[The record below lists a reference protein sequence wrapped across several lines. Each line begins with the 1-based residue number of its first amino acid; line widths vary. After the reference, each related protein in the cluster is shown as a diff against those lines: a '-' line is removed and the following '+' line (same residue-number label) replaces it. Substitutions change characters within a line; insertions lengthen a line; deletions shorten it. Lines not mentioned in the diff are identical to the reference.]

1 MPVVTSYPGVYLEE
15 IPSSTRTVTS
25 VTTSATAFAD
35 FFARGP
41 VGQAVKVTSFRDF
54 TRAFGG
60 LDTRSEASYG
70 IYQYFNNGGA
80 TAWVVRATDGAV
92 AASFDV
98 DVLIPTLGES
108 AAAADTAAGNART
121 AADAAA
127 TAANAAAEGTSEA
140 VLQSFEA
147 ANATLEAAAQTQ
159 KVADETKKAASDPNA
174 GTKAGDMTSAAT
186 SAGEA
191 AQKAKEAAQLTLAA
205 VAAVDGAETAA
216 ELTELSGTAAASA
229 QDASKAAQD
238 AAKAAQAAAKTVP
251 KEVTAQADINAAA
264 TAANTAATAADT
276 AAKAAASAQSSA
288 GGDDSEE
295 SADDLAKNVGEVATQ
310 TSAAATATNEA
321 AKATAQTAQ
330 ELQIAIQQATASSG
344 KVAID
349 AQTAA
354 IAAAEAAEVAAEAA
368 EAAQEAADAAAA
380 ADPNDPA
387 SKALVSDAV
396 AKAAAAAKAARK
408 ASQQAVAAQQASD
421 DVEATAHS
429 LQLQVAAAN
438 PGAWGNQLR
447 IAIQGTPAASGTPE
461 FKLDVQQLAVVSG
474 KSKVVA
480 QESYLNLSLDPNAT
494 RYAPHV
500 VNDASALV
508 QLTYVGEPVHGAYPQ
523 DVAQWQSLGVDGG
536 DHGDDGGLPAA
547 TALNDAYVAALSR
560 ISPDTFNI
568 MCLPITAKYSVPEAN
583 TALSQ
588 AMQFCEQNRAFLVVD
603 PPPSVTTVAD
613 VESWSADL
621 RNAEGYSG
629 ALYFPRLVIPDPL
642 REYRP
647 REVGPSG
654 TVAGIYARTD
664 LQRGVWK
671 APAGIEAVIEGA
683 DLAVKLTDNDSGDL
697 NPLGIN
703 VLRSFPIYGNVVW
716 GARTLA
722 GADQLQSQWKYVN
735 IRRLTDYIEESLFQ
749 SLKWVVFEPNEELT
763 WSQIRLQVNSFLAGL
778 FAGGAFAGATPDQAF
793 FVHCDATTTTQT
805 DIDNGIVNI
814 VVGYAPAKPAE
825 FVILQIEQIA
835 GQTAA

>member
-15 IPSSTRTVTS
+15 IPSTTRTVTS

-70 IYQYFNNGGA
+70 IYQYFNNGGS
-80 TAWVVRATDGAV
+80 TAWVVRATDGA
-92 AASFDV
+92 AAAAAFDV
-98 DVLIPTLGES
+98 DVLTPTLGEP
-108 AAAADTAAGNART
+108 AAAADQAASDART

-127 TAANAAAEGTSEA
+127 AAANKATGNAEA
-140 VLQSFEA
+140 VLQSAEVA
-147 ANATLEAAAQTQ
+147 QATAAAAAATQ
-159 KVADETKKAASDPNA
+159 STADQTKKAASDPA
-174 GTKAGDMTSAAT
+174 AADAASAMKDAAKSAAD
-186 SAGEA
+186 A
-191 AQKAKEAAQLTLAA
+191 AQKAKTAAQEVSDA
-205 VAAVDGAETAA
+205 VNAVDGAQTQDDLAK
-216 ELTELSGTAAASA
+216 LTEAAVQAA
-229 QDASKAAQD
+229 QGAAQAAQD
-238 AAKAAQAAAKTVP
+238 AATAAQAAAKTVP
-251 KEVTAQADINAAA
+251 KGNEAQDAINKTAS
-264 TAANTAATAADT
+264 AANDAAKAAQT
-276 AAKAAASAQSSA
+276 AAKAASSAQSGSSK
-288 GGDDSEE
+288 DT
-295 SADDLAKNVGEVATQ
+295 SADAGSQEAAEQLATDVGEVSKQ
-310 TSAAATATNEA
+310 TSLAAGSTSDA
-321 AKATAQTAQ
+321 AKAAAQTAQ
-330 ELQIAIQQATASSG
+330 ELQIAIGVAAASSG
-344 KVAID
+344 KVATD

-354 IAAAEAAEVAAEAA
+354 IAAAEAAELAAEAA
-368 EAAQEAADAAAA
+368 EAAQAAADAAAN
-380 ADPNDPA
+380 ADPTDPA
-387 SKALVSDAV
+387 SEKLVDAAV
-396 AKAAAAAKAARK
+396 AAAAAAAQAARK
-408 ASQQAVAAQQASD
+408 ASQQATAAQQAAD
-421 DVEATAHS
+421 DVAAAGEP
-429 LQLQVAAAN
+429 LRLEVAAAN
-438 PGAWGNQLR
+438 AGAWGNQLR
-447 IAIQGTPAASGTPE
+447 FSIQRTAGTSGTPE

-480 QESYLNLSLDPNAT
+480 QESYLNLSLDPSGS
-494 RYAPHV
+494 RYAPQV
-500 VNDASALV
+500 VNNASALV
-508 QLTYVGEPVHGAYPQ
+508 QLTYIGEPVHGAYPADATDQ
-523 DVAQWQSLGVDGG
+523 KLAGG
-536 DHGDDGGLPAA
+536 NDGGLP
-547 TALNDAYVAALSR
+547 DAGTLANAYQEALSR
-560 ISPDTFNI
+560 IAPDTFNI
-568 MCLPITAKYSVPEAN
+568 MCLPITAKYSVAEAN

-603 PPPSVTTVAD
+603 PPPSVTTVAQ

-621 RNAEGYSG
+621 RNAEAYSG

-647 REVGPSG
+647 REIGASG

-735 IRRLTDYIEESLFQ
+735 VRRLTDYIEESLFQ